1 MFNTEQYL
9 HYLMFTKIQV
19 DVCNIVYGTKVG
31 LYMSEEVKDVVLSS
45 KAPTSTMCRM
55 QNATQPLSGIT

>member
-19 DVCNIVYGTKVG
+19 GVCNEYGTKVG

-55 QNATQPLSGIT
+55 QNANQPLSGIT